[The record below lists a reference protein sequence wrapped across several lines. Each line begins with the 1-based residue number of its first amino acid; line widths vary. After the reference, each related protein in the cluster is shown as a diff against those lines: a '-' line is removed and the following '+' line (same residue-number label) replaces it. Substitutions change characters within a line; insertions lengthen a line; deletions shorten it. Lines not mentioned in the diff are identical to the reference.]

1 MGEQLIL
8 ILVAGPGLEPIPP
21 GYEPGELPI
30 TPSRDKSNL
39 TFEIKL
45 TFVNNK
51 FWLRLKNFH

>member
-30 TPSRDKSNL
+30 TPSRDKS
-39 TFEIKL
+39 KL
-45 TFVNNK
+45 II
-51 FWLRLKNFH
+51 